1 MSPFSGKR
9 HEIEDDLRE
18 QIADLRDEVAA
29 LTKKLSRRGAV
40 AYEGSRDVASDFYDE
55 LTRRLRDTVPMLRQR
70 ASAVEQTARDNPALA
85 AMVGL
90 AVIGLAISFF
100 AVKRHVPDISPFE
113 E

>member
-9 HEIEDDLRE
+9 HEIDDDLRE
-18 QIADLRDEVAA
+18 QIAELRDEVSA
-29 LTKKLSRRGAV
+29 LTRKLSRRGA
-40 AYEGSRDVASDFYDE
+40 ATYEGSRDIASDFFDE
-55 LTRRLRDTVPMLRQR
+55 MTRRLRDAMPTLRKR
-70 ASAVEQTARDNPALA
+70 AGVIEQSARDNPALA
-85 AMVGL
+85 AAVGL